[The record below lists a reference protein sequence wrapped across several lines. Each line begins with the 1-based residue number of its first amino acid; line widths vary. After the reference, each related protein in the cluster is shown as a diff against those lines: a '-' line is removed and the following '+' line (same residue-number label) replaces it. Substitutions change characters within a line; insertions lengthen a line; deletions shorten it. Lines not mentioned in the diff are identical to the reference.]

1 MHPPAGRRS
10 ETRPPLPREGDPTV
24 RLDTGDARTLAA
36 LYDRHAGAVYSLAMR
51 ITGEPADAEAIV
63 RGVFAAAWTEAGR
76 HPGRQAPDA
85 HWLLSTARIRAIDHV
100 RAGATPD
107 AAAPTAAGASWH
119 GTAPADGA
127 AAETQV
133 GDVATLHVPDP
144 ARGRVAD
151 GTLAAEAPRLRAV
164 FRGLPALERLAIE
177 LAYFEGLTISQIAAR
192 LEQAPDAANKRIRT
206 GLARL
211 AGLAAEGQ
219 RTSEPRHDMPP
230 TRDLAAL
237 YALGA
242 LNASERAAFD
252 AHIEV
257 HRESVDEVLSLL
269 TVTRRLASVA
279 PPHEP
284 PAGLRERVVETVTGA
299 PLPNVVEQGAP
310 ESAQPADADPSA
322 EPVDVAGSQQPLGPP
337 ESVVAGGGSGPEN
350 DNGALE
356 PAVSHDE
363 SEQFDAAGGS
373 EPVADGDSSESV
385 ADGNTSAHADS
396 AGKRPPGKRAAPS
409 APTAPVREPT
419 PPAPTPPEQE
429 PPPAMPEPTPTVQKK
444 GGRWGLPSLAAGS
457 LVVAAG
463 LGWFAARQA
472 DLATALQ
479 ENLDA
484 ANTQARMAELET
496 AAAQRVAD
504 GLRGGARVLTA
515 TDVQPLDLDG
525 QPVAPDARGRLFWSA
540 SEGGLLTATGLP
552 PVPPGRVYQLWL
564 IPDASPQSAAVLSA
578 DAEGRV
584 MAVVTPPEGVTGPV
598 PAAVTL
604 EPTGG
609 ATTPGGDV
617 YLLGRP

>member
-1 MHPPAGRRS
+1 M
-10 ETRPPLPREGDPTV
+10 

-107 AAAPTAAGASWH
+107 AAAAPTATGAFWN
-119 GTAPADGA
+119 GPAPADGA
-127 AAETQV
+127 ATPTEV
-133 GDVATLHVPDP
+133 GDIAMLHLPDP
-144 ARGRVAD
+144 ARGRGAD
-151 GTLAAEAPRLRAV
+151 GALSAEAPRLRAV

-211 AGLAAEGQ
+211 AGLAVAGQ

-252 AHIEV
+252 AHLEV
-257 HRESVDEVLSLL
+257 HRESVDEVLSML

-299 PLPNVVEQGAP
+299 PLPSVVEQGAP

-322 EPVDVAGSQQPLGPP
+322 EPVDVAGSRQPLGTP

-356 PAVSHDE
+356 PAVSRDG
-363 SEQFDAAGGS
+363 SERFDAAGGS
-373 EPVADGDSSESV
+373 VPGADDDGSESV

-396 AGKRPPGKRAAPS
+396 AGKRPPDRRAAPA
-409 APTAPVREPT
+409 APTPPVREPT
-419 PPAPTPPEQE
+419 PPAPTLPEWE

-444 GGRWGLPSLAAGS
+444 DWRWGLLSLAAGS
-457 LVVAAG
+457 LVVVAG

-484 ANTQARMAELET
+484 ANTQARIAELET

-504 GLRGGARVLTA
+504 GLRAGARVLTA

-525 QPVAPDARGRLFWSA
+525 QPVAPNARGRLFWSA

-564 IPDASPQSAAVLSA
+564 IPDASPLSAALLSA

-584 MAVVTPPEGVTGPV
+584 MAAVTPPEGVTGPV

-604 EPTGG
+604 EPAGG

>member
-10 ETRPPLPREGDPTV
+10 ETRPPLPREGDPAV

-107 AAAPTAAGASWH
+107 AAAPTAAGAFWN
-119 GTAPADGA
+119 GPAPADGA
-127 AAETQV
+127 ATPTEV
-133 GDVATLHVPDP
+133 GDIAMLHLPDP
-144 ARGRVAD
+144 ARGRGAD
-151 GTLAAEAPRLRAV
+151 GTLSAEAPRLRAV

-211 AGLAAEGQ
+211 AGLAVARQ
-219 RTSEPRHDMPP
+219 RMSEPRHDMPP

-242 LNASERAAFD
+242 LNASERSAFD
-252 AHIEV
+252 AHLEV

-284 PAGLRERVVETVTGA
+284 PAGLRKRVVETVTGA
-299 PLPNVVEQGAP
+299 PLPSVVEQGAP

-322 EPVDVAGSQQPLGPP
+322 EPVDVAGSRQPLGTP

-356 PAVSHDE
+356 PAVSRDG
-363 SEQFDAAGGS
+363 SGQFDAAGGS

-385 ADGNTSAHADS
+385 ADGNSAHADG
-396 AGKRPPGKRAAPS
+396 AGERPPGRRAAPG
-409 APTAPVREPT
+409 APTHPVREPT
-419 PPAPTPPEQE
+419 PSAPTLPEQE
-429 PPPAMPEPTPTVQKK
+429 PPPAVPMPTPTVQKK
-444 GGRWGLPSLAAGS
+444 GGRRGLPSLAAGS

-484 ANTQARMAELET
+484 ANTQARIAELET

-540 SEGGLLTATGLP
+540 SEGGLLTVTGLP
-552 PVPPGRVYQLWL
+552 PVPPGRIYQLWL
-564 IPDASPQSAAVLSA
+564 IPETSPVSAALLSA
-578 DAEGRV
+578 DPEGRA
-584 MAVVTPPEGVTGPV
+584 MAAVTLPEGMTELV

-604 EPTGG
+604 EPAGG

>member
-1 MHPPAGRRS
+1 M
-10 ETRPPLPREGDPTV
+10 

-63 RGVFAAAWTEAGR
+63 RGVLAAAWTEAGR

-107 AAAPTAAGASWH
+107 AAAPTAAGASWN
-119 GTAPADGA
+119 GPAPADGA
-127 AAETQV
+127 ATPTEV
-133 GDVATLHVPDP
+133 GDIAMLHLPDP
-144 ARGRVAD
+144 ARGRGAD
-151 GTLAAEAPRLRAV
+151 GTLSAEVPRLRAV

-211 AGLAAEGQ
+211 AGLAVGGQ

-252 AHIEV
+252 AHLEV

-299 PLPNVVEQGAP
+299 PLPSVVEQGAP

-322 EPVDVAGSQQPLGPP
+322 EPVDVAGSRQPLGTP

-350 DNGALE
+350 DNDALE
-356 PAVSHDE
+356 PAVSHDG
-363 SEQFDAAGGS
+363 SERFDDGGGS
-373 EPVADGDSSESV
+373 ERFDDGDGSESV

-396 AGKRPPGKRAAPS
+396 AGKRPPDRRAAPG
-409 APTAPVREPT
+409 APTPPVRALT
-419 PPAPTPPEQE
+419 PPAPTLPEWE

-444 GGRWGLPSLAAGS
+444 DGRWGLLSLAAGS
-457 LVVAAG
+457 LVVVAG

-484 ANTQARMAELET
+484 ANTQARIAELET

-540 SEGGLLTATGLP
+540 SEGGVLTATGLP

-564 IPDASPQSAAVLSA
+564 IPDASPLSAAVLSA

-584 MAVVTPPEGVTGPV
+584 MAAVTPPEGVTGPV

-604 EPTGG
+604 EPAGG